1 MMSGQNG
8 NLTDDQMNELK
19 DRWEDM
25 VDEALSMR
33 DSIADI
39 TGYKGGSEEQQSAS
53 SKGFETMSQN
63 AADELNGRF
72 TALYESNLRI
82 ETSEQQQ
89 TVAITGLRGN
99 ISALTAQA
107 VGIYNIADETRTILA
122 NSYLEL
128 QEIRENTGYSAKYL
142 KDIKAD
148 IAEVKRNT
156 SRL

>member
-39 TGYKGGSEEQQSAS
+39 TGYKGGSEEHQSAS

-63 AADELNGRF
+63 AADELMAGSL
-72 TALYESNLRI
+72 LYMNRICVLRH
-82 ETSEQQQ
+82 QNNNRQ
-89 TVAITGLRGN
+89 L
-99 ISALTAQA
+99 L
-107 VGIYNIADETRTILA
+107 
-122 NSYLEL
+122 L
-128 QEIRENTGYSAKYL
+128 QN
-142 KDIKAD
+142 
-148 IAEVKRNT
+148 
-156 SRL
+156 